1 MVGQQQ
7 SVVGNGLKLIGETFV
22 TGASQMLE
30 GQVVSGIASF
40 GVGTL
45 AAWALAHVSVPL
57 AAVAVITVK
66 ADSYSRS
73 INSEGLLSRFGSAMQ
88 RPATETEAASST
100 AAAARAPSRSS

>member
-1 MVGQQQ
+1 MADRQQ
-7 SVVGNGLKLIGETFV
+7 SVLGNGLKLLGEAFV
-22 TGASQMLE
+22 TGASEMLE
-30 GQVVSGIASF
+30 GKLASG
-40 GVGTL
+40 
-45 AAWALAHVSVPL
+45 AAHFLIGSAATVALAHLSPVL
-57 AAVAVITVK
+57 AGVTVLAVK